1 MTSIGQ
7 HKYILTCSTLLLD
20 FKIMIGL
27 LSDIILEKYFTT
39 LRTLCILSLYS
50 LSVLLVLQYVQVH
63 YFNNRGIGIV
73 IDVEGTSG

>member
-1 MTSIGQ
+1 M
-7 HKYILTCSTLLLD
+7 
-20 FKIMIGL
+20 
-27 LSDIILEKYFTT
+27 EKSFTT